1 MIAAGRW
8 STLANWMTG
17 SRLALAPLLV
27 VAIVAGSP
35 WGAALVF
42 ALAVATDVADGRIAR
57 SRAEASPLGRALDHA
72 VDAVFVTAGAA
83 ALASRGALPALL
95 PILIAAAFVQYAVDS
110 RTPAGELR
118 GNRLGRWNGI
128 AYYAA
133 VAVPLVR
140 DALGLG
146 WPAPALVRALGWI
159 LVATTLVSMAGRL
172 RLALR
177 SRRAPGS
184 RDAGRADR
192 SPH

>member
-8 STLANWMTG
+8 LTLANWMTG
-17 SRLALAPLLV
+17 SRLVLAPLLV
-27 VAIVAGSP
+27 VAILARAP
-35 WGAALVF
+35 WAAALVF
-42 ALAVATDVADGRIAR
+42 TLAVATDVADGRIAR
-57 SRAEASPLGRALDHA
+57 SRAEVSPLGGALDHA

-83 ALASRGALPALL
+83 ALASQGVLPLLL

-128 AYYAA
+128 AYYAV

-140 DALGLG
+140 DALGLA
-146 WPAPALVRALGWI
+146 WPGPELVRAMGWL

-177 SRRAPGS
+177 ARRARGS
-184 RDAGRADR
+184 RDAGRGAR
-192 SPH
+192 SPR